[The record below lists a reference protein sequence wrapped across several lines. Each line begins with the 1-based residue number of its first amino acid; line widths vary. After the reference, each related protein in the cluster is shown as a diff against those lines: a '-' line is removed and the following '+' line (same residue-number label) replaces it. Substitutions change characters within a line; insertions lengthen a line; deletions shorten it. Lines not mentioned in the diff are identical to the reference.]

1 MNDFFKKIKLTLPKI
16 LKGEMPDEDSEE
28 TKNGQKPLT
37 NQDLVDKVFEVYKS
51 RFKEETVEQEM
62 LFPTCFR
69 IYLHSTDFEAR
80 KEAFAVV
87 SRAMANKFNAFNRAE
102 MHKYKEN
109 TPKSSIWLFQFIE
122 FKDGTI
128 VNDIDGVQMGEV
140 YTIST
145 LFSQNFSKDKD
156 NISNEKGVTMTKVPK
171 NSTNPKEMYNFNA
184 DAFLSMEMLDGNR
197 YEIGINKNYEY
208 VTSVPKSEDKTQ
220 VYDIDALAYLLCDKN
235 FISGA
240 KTGNK
245 YNIMTNYIYISGKN
259 DARTG
264 KEYVKVNYPLSDSI
278 VQIKHDNGKFL
289 LAAFGK
295 VRLNGGLVKESKGG
309 DLYWEELGDNSKIL
323 INGEVDIEFQR
334 AKQ

>member
-1 MNDFFKKIKLTLPKI
+1 MNDFLKKIKVILPKI
-16 LKGEMPDEDSEE
+16 LKGEMQDEDNSEE

-37 NQDLVDKVFEVYKS
+37 NQDLVNKVFEVYKN

-69 IYLHSTDFEAR
+69 IYLHSVDFKAR

-87 SRAMANKFNAFNRAE
+87 SRAMANKFNAFNRTE

-109 TPKSSIWLFQFIE
+109 TPKSSLWLFQFIE
-122 FKDGTI
+122 FKDDTI
-128 VNDIDGVQMGEV
+128 VNDIESIKTGEV

-145 LFSQNFSKDKD
+145 LFSQNFSKNKD
-156 NISNEKGVTMTKVPK
+156 NISNEKGITMTKVPK
-171 NSTNPKEMYNFNA
+171 NSTNPKEMYNFNT

-197 YEIGINKNYEY
+197 FKLDINKNYED
-208 VTSVPKSEDKTQ
+208 VTSVPKSEDRTQ

-235 FISGA
+235 FVSGT

-259 DARTG
+259 DVRTG
-264 KEYVKVNYPLSDSI
+264 NEYVKVNYPLPDSI
-278 VQIKHDNGKFL
+278 VQIKHDNGKFF

-309 DLYWEELGDNSKIL
+309 NLYWEELIDNSKIL
-323 INGEVDIEFQR
+323 INGEVNIEFKR
-334 AKQ
+334 TK